1 MNINMENVPEKFHD
15 IHNSFVVL
23 FHPETLNNVSPLEQ
37 VEVVLK
43 SIEPFTQKYDFI
55 FIGSNADTHADLIT
69 SKVKDFCNNHEKCSF
84 YSNLHPDCYHYIV
97 KKSIALIGNSSSG
110 IIEVPSLGS
119 YTVNIGDRQT
129 GRVKSSSILDVC
141 CNVEAITNAI
151 NYTITHK
158 NDPIE
163 DTPYYKKNS
172 AELYYKT
179 TMDIL
184 RNEKPQYKV
193 FYDIKNNTL

>member
-1 MNINMENVPEKFHD
+1 M
-15 IHNSFVVL
+15 
-23 FHPETLNNVSPLEQ
+23 
-37 VEVVLK
+37 
-43 SIEPFTQKYDFI
+43 
-55 FIGSNADTHADLIT
+55 
-69 SKVKDFCNNHEKCSF
+69 
-84 YSNLHPDCYHYIV
+84 
-97 KKSIALIGNSSSG
+97 
-110 IIEVPSLGS
+110 
-119 YTVNIGDRQT
+119 
-129 GRVKSSSILDVC
+129 DVC